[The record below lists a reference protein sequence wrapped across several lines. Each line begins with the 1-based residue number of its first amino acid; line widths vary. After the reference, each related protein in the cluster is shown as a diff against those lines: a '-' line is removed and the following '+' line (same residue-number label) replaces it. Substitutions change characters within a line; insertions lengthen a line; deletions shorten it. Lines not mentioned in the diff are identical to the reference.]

1 MTVDP
6 EVWLGAGYAVFLVG
20 CAWGLD
26 LLARHTHHR
35 ADRYRL
41 GGFVFH
47 SHLDAW
53 ECPEGLHLPRI
64 DTDRHLRIARYRASP
79 QACNRCPRKAEC
91 TDSDEGREIVRPLGS
106 WAESEA
112 GRFHR
117 AISLMLVALA
127 LVVVSIVAARNP
139 GGLELLVL
147 GAALLPVPPLA
158 RHLLAAFRPDRYA
171 TFEA

>member
-1 MTVDP
+1 MTIDP
-6 EVWLGAGYAVFLVG
+6 EVWLGAGYAAFLVAG
-20 CAWGLD
+20 AWGLD

-53 ECPEGLHLPRI
+53 ECPEGLHLPRVH
-64 DTDRHLRIARYRASP
+64 TDHQLRLARYRASP
-79 QACNRCPRKAEC
+79 QHCNRCPRKPDC
-91 TDSDEGREIVRPLGS
+91 TDSDDGREIVRPLGS

-117 AISLMLVALA
+117 GISLMLVALA
-127 LVVVSIVAARNP
+127 LVVVTVVGVRHHSA
-139 GGLELLVL
+139 LELLVL
-147 GAALLPVPPLA
+147 GALLVPVPALA
-158 RHLLAAFRPDRYA
+158 RHLLGAFRSDDRLA
-171 TFEA
+171 LG